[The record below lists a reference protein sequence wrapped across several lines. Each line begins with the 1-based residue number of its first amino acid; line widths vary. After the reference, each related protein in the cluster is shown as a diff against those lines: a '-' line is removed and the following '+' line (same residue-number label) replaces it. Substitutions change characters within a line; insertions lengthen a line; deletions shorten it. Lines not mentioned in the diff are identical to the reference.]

1 MQPLLLKGTL
11 IDFWPVDKKH
21 SKLGRLLVLAKN
33 SKINT
38 LTMSFV
44 SHWPTRDAVDLATL
58 LSFRRQCDS
67 LLFDGSIRTT
77 TAPKSRERNPIWQ
90 FFLFSRVAFFIPLGS
105 YYSTMAELFTVDRQ
119 FDCRNKLVDK
129 TARLSPEQGKRKK
142 KKGNFRCQ
150 SRSLALFGS
159 QRAKARGYIP
169 MHSLERW

>member
-1 MQPLLLKGTL
+1 MLVIGPQETLLISPHCYLFAGNA
-11 IDFWPVDKKH
+11 IH
-21 SKLGRLLVLAKN
+21 SFLMVPLGR
-33 SKINT
+33 
-38 LTMSFV
+38 
-44 SHWPTRDAVDLATL
+44 
-58 LSFRRQCDS
+58 RRRPNRESGIQS
-67 LLFDGSIRTT
+67 GS
-77 TAPKSRERNPIWQ
+77 

-169 MHSLERW
+169 MHSLER